1 MAVAAADLQ
10 RIALERRAKVEEFQQ
25 RHRVGLLTL
34 VFTDVVDSTK
44 LKQTVGEREGVA
56 AIERHHAAIREVLGQ
71 FNEGEEI
78 ETAGDSFFI
87 VFTKPSDA
95 VKFSLLVQARLR
107 ELAAEAGRLVLDRI
121 GIHVGEVWIREND
134 GSGKARDLYG
144 IQVDTCAR
152 VQSLGEADQILL
164 TRFPFDAARQA
175 LRGEEL
181 KDIGALSWLN
191 HGPYVLKGVE
201 EPLEICE
208 VGELGRAKLIQPVN
222 TEKAYR
228 FISPDSEPVLGWRPA
243 VEQPV
248 PGTGWV
254 LEKKLGEGGFGE
266 VWLGRDKRLKTQ
278 HVFKFCFRAD
288 RVRSLKREVTLF
300 RLLKERIGEHPNI
313 VGIEHVYFDEAPFYI
328 VMQHVEGQDLS
339 TWCVSQGGV
348 DKVPLTARIEI
359 VAQVAGALQAAHDSG
374 VIHRDVK
381 PSNILV
387 GGQSDIHAYLTDFG
401 IGQVVSEEVLSRLT
415 HSGFTQTMVESSSRS
430 GTQLYMAPEL
440 FSGKPASIRSDI
452 YALGV
457 VLYQLLIGDFSRA
470 VTTDWAKQIGD
481 PLLQEDLEKCFAG
494 DPQERFAGAGQ
505 LAEQLR
511 SLEERRAASDK
522 QQALLKERERA
533 AYRRGIL
540 RTAALALVVIGLVS
554 ALAIYAFLQRHEA
567 QEKTQEASA
576 QRQAAIAARVDAE
589 KQKQGAV
596 TANANLEAKNR
607 ELGSLLEE
615 AARSDWLVA
624 EEKLRQGEVGEAL
637 SYLARASRY
646 TPKSLFPA
654 QTAITAVLASPI
666 AHSQVIFQG
675 HTAAVYQA
683 VFSPDGRRV
692 LTASAD
698 KSARLW
704 EAESGK
710 LLGIFQGHT
719 DKIYRA
725 VFSPDGRRVLT
736 ASSDNTARLWEADG
750 GKLLATFQGHT
761 GRVQSAVFSPDG
773 RRVLTGSGDNTARL
787 WEAESGELLTTFQ
800 GHTGTV
806 YSAVFSPDGLR
817 VLTASGDSTARL
829 WEAGSGKLLA
839 SFQGHT
845 GEVYSAIFSSDGLR
859 MVTASEDKSAR
870 LWAVENGELLAILQG
885 HTATVSSAVFSPDGR
900 RVLTASWDATARL
913 WDADSG
919 RPLAVF
925 QGRDGMVYSAVF
937 SPDGLRVLT
946 ASADTT
952 ARLWDA
958 ENRKLLVTFQGG
970 DSVFS
975 AVFSP
980 DGRRILTASAD
991 KSARLWAAESGKLLA
1006 AFQGHTGG
1014 VLSAVFSPD
1023 ERRVLTTSE
1032 DRSAR
1037 LWAAE
1042 SGKLLAIFQGRRGWF
1057 PHAVFSPD
1065 GRRVLTASED
1075 ENARLWTAQSG
1086 KLLTTF
1092 QGHTGEV
1099 QTAVFSPDGL
1109 KVLTASDDRSAR
1121 LWEAESGKLLT
1132 TFQGH
1137 TDVVYSA
1144 VFSADGLRVLTA
1156 SKDKSARLWEADSGK
1171 PLVTFEGHNTPV
1183 YSAIFSPDGRRVL
1196 TASAD
1201 STARLWEAGSGKLLT
1216 TFPGRNG
1223 WSLHPVFSPDGR
1235 RVLTVPEDESAQ
1247 LWEAASGK
1255 VLATFQGHT
1264 GLISSAVFSPDG
1276 LRVLTASW
1284 DTTSRLWEAESGK
1297 VLATLQDD
1305 TDKISSAVF
1314 SPDGRRVLVASHDK
1328 VARLWPVLPAGVPPP
1343 EWCGDF
1349 LVWLGGKRIAP
1360 DGQIE
1365 TLSGD
1370 ELRQLEAQ
1378 LRPHMNEDTD
1388 YARLLRW
1395 RLSTAEER
1403 PVDPYDT
1410 ITQQEAADLIIRPDM
1425 NQYETGHAYDLDPW
1439 HPLIHLAIA
1448 GFEEDP
1454 IRADFLRRYALDR
1467 LPNDARIRQRAAEF
1481 LRKQGKEDLAREVE
1495 VRGDK

>member
-25 RHRVGLLTL
+25 KHRVGLLTL
-34 VFTDVVDSTK
+34 LFTDVVDSTK

-56 AIERHHAAIREVLGQ
+56 AIERHHAAIREVLGE

-164 TRFPFDAARQA
+164 TRLPFDAARQA

-208 VGELGRAKLIQPVN
+208 VGQLGRAKLIQPVN

-704 EAESGK
+704 EAENGK

-787 WEAESGELLTTFQ
+787 WEAESGELLTTFKATPARSIARSSARTAC
-800 GHTGTV
+800 GCSPPRETV
-806 YSAVFSPDGLR
+806 PH
-817 VLTASGDSTARL
+817 ASGRPGAANSWPLSKATPARSTARSL
-829 WEAGSGKLLA
+829 ARTVSGWSRPRRTRVHGCGRSRTASFWLFCKDIPPRFPVRSLVRTAAGCSPPHGMRLRGSGTRIVV
-839 SFQGHT
+839 GHWPFSK
-845 GEVYSAIFSSDGLR
+845 GAMAWSIAQSSARTACGCSPPQRTRPRGCGMLR
-859 MVTASEDKSAR
+859 TASSSSLSKA
-870 LWAVENGELLAILQG
+870 
-885 HTATVSSAVFSPDGR
+885 ATVSLARSLAQTGGGYSPR
-900 RVLTASWDATARL
+900 RQTRARG
-913 WDADSG
+913 SG
-919 RPLAVF
+919 RPRAANSWPL
-925 QGRDGMVYSAVF
+925 S
-937 SPDGLRVLT
+937 
-946 ASADTT
+946 
-952 ARLWDA
+952 
-958 ENRKLLVTFQGG
+958 KVT
-970 DSVFS
+970 
-975 AVFSP
+975 
-980 DGRRILTASAD
+980 
-991 KSARLWAAESGKLLA
+991 
-1006 AFQGHTGG
+1006 
-1014 VLSAVFSPD
+1014 
-1023 ERRVLTTSE
+1023 
-1032 DRSAR
+1032 
-1037 LWAAE
+1037 
-1042 SGKLLAIFQGRRGWF
+1042 
-1057 PHAVFSPD
+1057 
-1065 GRRVLTASED
+1065 
-1075 ENARLWTAQSG
+1075 
-1086 KLLTTF
+1086 
-1092 QGHTGEV
+1092 
-1099 QTAVFSPDGL
+1099 
-1109 KVLTASDDRSAR
+1109 
-1121 LWEAESGKLLT
+1121 
-1132 TFQGH
+1132 
-1137 TDVVYSA
+1137 
-1144 VFSADGLRVLTA
+1144 
-1156 SKDKSARLWEADSGK
+1156 
-1171 PLVTFEGHNTPV
+1171 
-1183 YSAIFSPDGRRVL
+1183 
-1196 TASAD
+1196 
-1201 STARLWEAGSGKLLT
+1201 
-1216 TFPGRNG
+1216 
-1223 WSLHPVFSPDGR
+1223 
-1235 RVLTVPEDESAQ
+1235 
-1247 LWEAASGK
+1247 
-1255 VLATFQGHT
+1255 
-1264 GLISSAVFSPDG
+1264 
-1276 LRVLTASW
+1276 
-1284 DTTSRLWEAESGK
+1284 
-1297 VLATLQDD
+1297 
-1305 TDKISSAVF
+1305 
-1314 SPDGRRVLVASHDK
+1314 
-1328 VARLWPVLPAGVPPP
+1328 PAG
-1343 EWCGDF
+1343 F
-1349 LVWLGGKRIAP
+1349 
-1360 DGQIE
+1360 
-1365 TLSGD
+1365 
-1370 ELRQLEAQ
+1370 
-1378 LRPHMNEDTD
+1378 
-1388 YARLLRW
+1388 
-1395 RLSTAEER
+1395 
-1403 PVDPYDT
+1403 
-1410 ITQQEAADLIIRPDM
+1410 
-1425 NQYETGHAYDLDPW
+1425 
-1439 HPLIHLAIA
+1439 
-1448 GFEEDP
+1448 
-1454 IRADFLRRYALDR
+1454 
-1467 LPNDARIRQRAAEF
+1467 
-1481 LRKQGKEDLAREVE
+1481 
-1495 VRGDK
+1495 

>member
-1 MAVAAADLQ
+1 VAVAAADLQ
-10 RIALERRAKVEEFQQ
+10 QIALERRAKVEEFQQ

-34 VFTDVVDSTK
+34 LFTDVVDSTK
-44 LKQTVGEREGVA
+44 LKQTIGEREGVA
-56 AIERHHAAIREVLGQ
+56 AIERHHAAIRELLGQ
-71 FNEGEEI
+71 FSEGEEI

-107 ELAAEAGRLVLDRI
+107 ELAAETGRLVLDRI

-134 GSGKARDLYG
+134 GAGKARDLYG

-191 HGPYVLKGVE
+191 HGPYVMKGVE
-201 EPLEICE
+201 EPSEICE
-208 VGELGRAKLIQPVN
+208 VGELGRARLIQPAN

-243 VEQPV
+243 VDQPV

-254 LEKKLGEGGFGE
+254 LERKLGEGGFGE
-266 VWLGRDKRLKTQ
+266 VWLGRDKRLKTEY
-278 HVFKFCFRAD
+278 VFKFCFRAD

-313 VGIEHVYFDEAPFYI
+313 VGIEHVYFDEPPFYI

-339 TWCVSQGGV
+339 TWCESQGGV
-348 DKVPLTARIEI
+348 DKVPLTARLEI

-387 GGQSDIHAYLTDFG
+387 SQSDVHAYLTDFG
-401 IGQVVSEEVLSRLT
+401 IGQVVSEEVLGGLT
-415 HSGFTQTMVESSSRS
+415 HSGFTQTMMESSSRS

-457 VLYQLLIGDFSRA
+457 VLYQLVIGDFSRA
-470 VTTDWAKQIGD
+470 VTTDWAKQITD
-481 PLLQEDLEKCFAG
+481 PRLREDLEKCFAG

-511 SLEERRAASDK
+511 SLEERRAASDR
-522 QQALLKERERA
+522 QQALFKERERV

-540 RTAALALVVIGLVS
+540 RTAALALVVIGLVG
-554 ALAIYAFLQRHEA
+554 AFAIYAFLQRHKAE
-567 QEKTQEASA
+567 EKTKEASA
-576 QRQAAIAARVDAE
+576 QRQAAIAAKVEAE

-596 TANANLEAKNR
+596 TANDNLEARNR

-624 EEKLRQGEVGEAL
+624 EEKLRREEVGEAL
-637 SYLARASRY
+637 SYLARACRY
-646 TPKSLFPA
+646 TPKSSFPA
-654 QTAITAVLASPI
+654 EAAITAVLSSPI

-698 KSARLW
+698 QSARLW
-704 EAESGK
+704 EAETGK
-710 LLGIFQGHT
+710 LLAIFQGHT
-719 DKIYRA
+719 DKIYQG

-736 ASSDNTARLWEADG
+736 ASSDNTARLWEAEG

-773 RRVLTGSGDNTARL
+773 RRVLTGSGDDTARL
-787 WEAESGELLTTFQ
+787 WAAESGELLTTFQ

-806 YSAVFSPDGLR
+806 YSAVFSPDGSR

-829 WEAGSGKLLA
+829 WEAESGKLLTT
-839 SFQGHT
+839 FQGHT
-845 GEVYSAIFSSDGLR
+845 GEVYSAVFSSDGLR
-859 MVTASEDKSAR
+859 MLTASEDKSAR
-870 LWAVENGELLAILQG
+870 LWAVESGELLTVFQG

-913 WDADSG
+913 WEADNG

-925 QGRDGMVYSAVF
+925 QGRDGLVYSAVF
-937 SPDGLRVLT
+937 SPDGRRVLT

-970 DSVFS
+970 DSVYS

-1006 AFQGHTGG
+1006 AFHGHTGG

-1042 SGKLLAIFQGRRGWF
+1042 SGKLLAIFQGRHGWF
-1057 PHAVFSPD
+1057 PRAVFSPD
-1065 GRRVLTASED
+1065 GLRVLTASED
-1075 ENARLWTAQSG
+1075 ENARLWAAESG

-1099 QTAVFSPDGL
+1099 QSANFSPDGL
-1109 KVLTASDDRSAR
+1109 KVLTASDDQSAR
-1121 LWEAESGKLLT
+1121 LWETKSGKLLT

-1137 TDVVYSA
+1137 TDVVYTA
-1144 VFSADGLRVLTA
+1144 VFSADGQRVLTA
-1156 SKDKSARLWEADSGK
+1156 SKDKTARLWEAESGK
-1171 PLVTFEGHNTPV
+1171 LLATFKGHNTPV

-1201 STARLWEAGSGKLLT
+1201 STARLWEAGNGKLLT
-1216 TFPGRNG
+1216 TFQGRNS
-1223 WSLHPVFSPDGR
+1223 WSLYPVFSPDGK

-1247 LWEAASGK
+1247 LWGAASGK

-1264 GLISSAVFSPDG
+1264 GLISSAVLNPEG

-1297 VLATLQDD
+1297 VLATFQDD
-1305 TDKISSAVF
+1305 TDKVNSAVF
-1314 SPDGRRVLVASHDK
+1314 SPDGRRVLVASDDK

-1349 LVWLGGKRIAP
+1349 LIWLGGKRIAP

-1365 TLSGD
+1365 TLSED
-1370 ELRQLEAQ
+1370 ELRQLEAR
-1378 LRPHMNEDTD
+1378 LRPHMNEDSD

-1395 RLSTAEER
+1395 RFTTEEKR
-1403 PVDPYDT
+1403 PVDPYGRV
-1410 ITQQEAADLIIRPDM
+1410 TQQEAADLIIRPDM
-1425 NQYETGHAYDLDPW
+1425 NRFETGHAYNLDPW
-1439 HPLIHLAIA
+1439 HPLIHLALA
-1448 GFEEDP
+1448 AFEEDP
-1454 IRADFLRRYALDR
+1454 IRADFLRRYSLDR
-1467 LPNDARIRQRAAEF
+1467 LPNDAKIRQRAAEF

-1495 VRGDK
+1495 VRGHK